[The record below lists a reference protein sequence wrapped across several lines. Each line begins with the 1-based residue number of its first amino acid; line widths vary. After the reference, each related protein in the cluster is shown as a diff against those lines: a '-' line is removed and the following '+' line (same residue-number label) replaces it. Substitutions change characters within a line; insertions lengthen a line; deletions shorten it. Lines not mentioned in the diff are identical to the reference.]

1 MAALVLARR
10 RASARGARPSPG
22 PAMSSAGR
30 SPRRCSDSSRPTGR
44 VAFRRRRIRA
54 IELELARAA
63 LAVEDLESAR
73 SGRPDPNRAELVD
86 VRDLLADS
94 VEAWRASAAC
104 REVGLRVTW
113 SGPRALVTG
122 HRLRLAQ
129 ATGNLIANAIEHG
142 GEDVLV
148 CGRVCARCVRIE
160 VLDRGP
166 GLSAPVAELIRRRK
180 PGPRHGHGLRIAD
193 AIATAHGGR
202 LVAAPSVS
210 GARLVLELPSRP
222 AAGIRARRTSL
233 TRRESATSTTSH
245 PGRTEAG
252 ISCRP
257 PRCIRPSCT
266 RACNRWRRPRS
277 GRSCPD
283 RPRPRASR
291 T

>member
-1 MAALVLARR
+1 VIDSTLMVAGWCVAVGAMAGLVLARR
-10 RASARGARPSPG
+10 ALGARCEAVAQACHELRG
-22 PAMSSAGR
+22 PLTAVLLGLEPADRQGGL
-30 SPRRCSDSSRPTGR
+30 PP
-44 VAFRRRRIRA
+44 ARIRA

-63 LAVEDLESAR
+63 LAVEDLECAR
-73 SGRPDPNRAELVD
+73 GGRADPNRAELVD

-94 VEAWRASAAC
+94 VEAWRASAAW
-104 REVGLRVTW
+104 RKVGLRVTW

-148 CGRVCARCVRIE
+148 SGRVRARCVRIE

-166 GLSAPVAELIRRRK
+166 GLSEPVAELIRRRK

-210 GARLVLELPSRP
+210 GARLVLELPTAWP
-222 AAGIRARRTSL
+222 PG
-233 TRRESATSTTSH
+233 SAH
-245 PGRTEAG
+245 GE
-252 ISCRP
+252 
-257 PRCIRPSCT
+257 PR
-266 RACNRWRRPRS
+266 
-277 GRSCPD
+277 
-283 RPRPRASR
+283 
-291 T
+291 